1 MVGETEVSE
10 QALSEAQLRLE
21 LQDAMKRRDMPTV
34 YVLRGLLAAV
44 SNRRIDGGGSE
55 LPPAEIL
62 AIVQREAK
70 KREEAEEFARRANRT
85 DLVEQNA
92 AERVILA
99 RYLPTMLDAD
109 ALTALIATWIG
120 EGVTSMGALM
130 ARLKERHPGQYD
142 GKRASEIVRGLL
154 ASG

>member
-1 MVGETEVSE
+1 MSDPT
-10 QALSEAQLRLE
+10 LSEARLRQE
-21 LQDAMKRRDMPTV
+21 LQEAMKSRAMPLV

-44 SNRRIDGGGSE
+44 ANRRIEIGGGE
-55 LPPAEIL
+55 LPAGEIL

-70 KREEAEEFARRANRT
+70 KREEAEAFARQAGRSE
-85 DLVEQNA
+85 LIEQNA
-92 AERVILA
+92 AERAILA

-109 ALTALIATWIG
+109 QLTKLLQGWIG
-120 EGVTSMGALM
+120 EGLTSMGALM

-154 ASG
+154 AA